1 MNGFYAIAWAIP
13 LLNHLSLWV
22 NCLRC
27 IQAVHEGLCALR
39 TPHVDLG

>member
-1 MNGFYAIAWAIP
+1 MDFMQLRGQP